1 MGYLERNWSIIEEF
15 YHWLLKE
22 SFSKFESGSYC
33 KYIATFFDLYLKKFF
48 FEDVE
53 LDGIDIQQV
62 KGYIGYWYPVYA
74 SFGSVEDIKF
84 QIKSL
89 SVFSK
94 FIEDRNGSDLS
105 EVISFLKGEEKIIK
119 RFKRYKKIERE
130 NIDFKKYEM
139 EFEEWLKEKW

>member
-22 SFSKFESGSYC
+22 NFSKFESGSYC

-62 KGYIGYWYPVYA
+62 KGYIGYWYPVHA